1 MAYEEYVLHETR
13 HGDSDA
19 FNNDG
24 AIDNLNVDAGWKSSI
39 QTATGKTGVGFDT
52 SGSGQLIPFTFNLNL
67 DPGTQVVGASLSIG
81 AKSTVGSTAN
91 DVIFIEDKTRAY
103 TWPQL
108 GVASPTS
115 TET

>member
-24 AIDNLNVDAGWKSSI
+24 AIDNVNVDATWKSSI

-67 DPGTQVVGASLSIG
+67 DSGTQVVGASLSIG
-81 AKSTVGSTAN
+81 AKSTPGSTAN
-91 DVIFIEDKTRAY
+91 DVPLSEHKTSAN
-103 TWPQL
+103 TGSEL
-108 GVASPTS
+108 A
-115 TET
+115 